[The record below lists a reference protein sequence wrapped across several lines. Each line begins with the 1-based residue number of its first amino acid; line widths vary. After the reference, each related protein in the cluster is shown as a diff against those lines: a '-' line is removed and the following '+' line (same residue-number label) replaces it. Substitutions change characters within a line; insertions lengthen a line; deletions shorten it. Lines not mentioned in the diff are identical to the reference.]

1 MVVDYI
7 NARIRPISS
16 PYFMSLVQGSIAVS
30 KTADVGAKPTGHVSM
45 TKSWIAIIGKR
56 KL

>member
-16 PYFMSLVQGSIAVS
+16 PNFMSLVQGSIAVS
-30 KTADVGAKPTGHVSM
+30 KTVDVGSSPTGHVSV

>member
-1 MVVDYI
+1 MEIKLI
-7 NARIRPISS
+7 NARIRPIIS
-16 PYFMSLVQGSIAVS
+16 PFFMPLVQRSIAVS
-30 KTADVGAKPTGHVSM
+30 KTVDVGSSPTGHVSM

>member
-16 PYFMSLVQGSIAVS
+16 PFFMPLVQRSIAVS
-30 KTADVGAKPTGHVSM
+30 KTADVGSNPSGRV
-45 TKSWIAIIGKR
+45 
-56 KL
+56 